1 MSDVRALLV
10 SGEYP
15 PRQGGVGDYT
25 ALLTVYLRRV
35 GVHADVLTG
44 DGQPRKPDDAT
55 PRPVAFTAG
64 WGWRCWSDI
73 VRAARSSGYQV
84 LHVQYQAAAYGLHP
98 AIAFVPLR
106 LRLLGPPL
114 PVVTTLHDLR
124 VPYLFPKA
132 GPLRQLVV
140 RLLATTSAATV
151 CTDPADLAV
160 VRRWGAKAFWI
171 PIGSNIL
178 EEPPAGFSAAAWR
191 ERLGVAPSDL
201 LVVFFGFRNASKG
214 LDVLLDAVALLRQ
227 EGHPVRLLL
236 LGGET
241 GDSDATNREETR
253 RIERRI
259 HELGLAPLVL
269 QSGFLTGCEIA
280 ASLRAADVCALPY
293 ADGASLR
300 RGTLMAALVQ
310 GAPVVTT
317 RGDDPPPTPPS
328 ALLPPFTPDACRLR
342 DGENLV
348 LVPRGDAEALARA
361 LLHVAR
367 TPDLR
372 RRLIVGGQQL
382 ARHVSWWNI
391 ASATRTLYE
400 RLLT

>member
-1 MSDVRALLV
+1 ML
-10 SGEYP
+10 
-15 PRQGGVGDYT
+15 
-25 ALLTVYLRRV
+25 
-35 GVHADVLTG
+35 
-44 DGQPRKPDDAT
+44 
-55 PRPVAFTAG
+55 F
-64 WGWRCWSDI
+64 
-73 VRAARSSGYQV
+73 RS
-84 LHVQYQAAAYGLHP
+84 
-98 AIAFVPLR
+98 
-106 LRLLGPPL
+106 
-114 PVVTTLHDLR
+114 
-124 VPYLFPKA
+124 
-132 GPLRQLVV
+132 
-140 RLLATTSAATV
+140 
-151 CTDPADLAV
+151 
-160 VRRWGAKAFWI
+160 
-171 PIGSNIL
+171 
-178 EEPPAGFSAAAWR
+178 
-191 ERLGVAPSDL
+191 
-201 LVVFFGFRNASKG
+201 
-214 LDVLLDAVALLRQ
+214 
-227 EGHPVRLLL
+227 HPVRLLL

-241 GDSDATNREETR
+241 GDSDATNREEAR
-253 RIERRI
+253 RIERRT
-259 HELGLAPLVL
+259 HELGLASLVL

-372 RRLIVGGQQL
+372 RRLIAGGQQL